1 MNRLSSLGFE
11 SWDLG
16 GACDCFFNCFDST
29 VGMTVPELRRRV
41 AQHMRDNEPI
51 YGGLGDFETYGGY
64 QANCDLVGTC
74 GICVEGNAEIVANSD
89 FISRHI
95 LILGA
100 DINHDVYIFAG
111 AIGLGAPA
119 HLGVD
124 DSPIILAHCHQ
135 TQHYTRTYILH
146 HPWNASKGAKPA
158 LKIFVD
164 RMRVR
169 QNSLSVR
176 VQLLSLVLDL

>member
-1 MNRLSSLGFE
+1 M
-11 SWDLG
+11 
-16 GACDCFFNCFDST
+16 
-29 VGMTVPELRRRV
+29 
-41 AQHMRDNEPI
+41 
-51 YGGLGDFETYGGY
+51 
-64 QANCDLVGTC
+64 VGTC
-74 GICVEGNAEIVANSD
+74 GIYVEGNAEIAANAD

-111 AIGLGAPA
+111 AIGLRAPA
-119 HLGVD
+119 HLRILV
-124 DSPIILAHCHQ
+124 STKVPSFLLTAIKHNIIHVLIYFIILGMLQ
-135 TQHYTRTYILH
+135 KEQ
-146 HPWNASKGAKPA
+146 NVPA

>member
-1 MNRLSSLGFE
+1 
-11 SWDLG
+11 
-16 GACDCFFNCFDST
+16 
-29 VGMTVPELRRRV
+29 
-41 AQHMRDNEPI
+41 MRDNEPI

-100 DINHDVYIFAG
+100 DINHDLYIYSQGLLAWEHLRILVSTKVSSSLLT
-111 AIGLGAPA
+111 AIKHNIIHVLIYF
-119 HLGVD
+119 
-124 DSPIILAHCHQ
+124 IILGMLQ
-135 TQHYTRTYILH
+135 KEQ
-146 HPWNASKGAKPA
+146 NVPA